1 MNKLSK
7 SIIEYRKSLVDL
19 EKELK
24 HQAKANNELVIGDS
38 NKFPLNHTFA
48 HGIYVREMKMQKD
61 TFVLGKIHQHD
72 HIWFLLTGKLLIETG
87 EGVEEYIAPC
97 YVKASGGTQR
107 LIRAVEDSIFVNVYG
122 NPNNKEN
129 VSELENNII
138 AKNYLEYEKIK
149 QLKL

>member
-48 HGIYVREMKMQKD
+48 HGIYVREMKMQK
-61 TFVLGKIHQHD
+61 KSENQ
-72 HIWFLLTGKLLIETG
+72 LLDI
-87 EGVEEYIAPC
+87 
-97 YVKASGGTQR
+97 
-107 LIRAVEDSIFVNVYG
+107 
-122 NPNNKEN
+122 
-129 VSELENNII
+129 
-138 AKNYLEYEKIK
+138 
-149 QLKL
+149 

>member
-24 HQAKANNELVIGDS
+24 HQATINDELVIGDS
-38 NKFPLNHTFA
+38 NKFPLKHTFA
-48 HGIYVREMKMQKD
+48 HGVYVREMKMQKN

-72 HIWFLLTGKLLIETG
+72 HVWFLLTGELLIETG